1 MNILKEKIK
10 LAVSYPTWYKE
21 IRKIE
26 KSREKKI
33 FLFGKKYF
41 YLGLLYMEIW
51 EIMQLHFKKNIF
63 FKIFFPIMNTLK
75 F

>member
-26 KSREKKI
+26 KSREK
-33 FLFGKKYF
+33 
-41 YLGLLYMEIW
+41 
-51 EIMQLHFKKNIF
+51 
-63 FKIFFPIMNTLK
+63 
-75 F
+75 

>member
-26 KSREKKI
+26 KAGR
-33 FLFGKKYF
+33 KKYF